1 MKEIYDLA
9 KSAIGK
15 SIREII
21 GDNVD
26 ELIINDKNKGTVGN
40 LIQKYLFKIEPNN
53 ISEAD
58 FKELGLDLELK
69 VIPLLERSLKNKL
82 APKERMVL
90 GMINYHK
97 IVDETF
103 EESSFLKK
111 NRHLLIMT
119 YLYDYNADKLDYKII
134 DAFLYDVTADDFF
147 PDIKSDWE
155 KINKAVVSGE
165 AHLLTEKNNNILSP
179 STKGGSENN
188 RKQPNSDE
196 IAKGRAYSY
205 KVSFV
210 KKIIE
215 NFAQEEFDFFIKN
228 LNKINYIEKEDIE
241 AEIYDF
247 LNSLIGTKIPK
258 GDKIEKNWHEN
269 VFKKTVREK
278 DEKMFQ
284 KMYKNPYLKFSHKV
298 LDEKGNL
305 QEEINT
311 NVDILPLEIINE
323 EFENSSLFNN
333 VIDKKY
339 VIIGIDKKTNIFK
352 KYWTFTFNDSQIEK
366 CKIAFEKVKE
376 RIQNYFNS
384 KSDEKFTFNLKKS
397 DDLAIHLRPHA
408 KNGSKTYEKKGVPL
422 DIVIHEW
429 WINKKEI
436 T

>member
-210 KKIIE
+210 KKLLKTLPK
-215 NFAQEEFDFFIKN
+215 KN
-228 LNKINYIEKEDIE
+228 LI
-241 AEIYDF
+241 
-247 LNSLIGTKIPK
+247 
-258 GDKIEKNWHEN
+258 
-269 VFKKTVREK
+269 
-278 DEKMFQ
+278 
-284 KMYKNPYLKFSHKV
+284 FS
-298 LDEKGNL
+298 
-305 QEEINT
+305 
-311 NVDILPLEIINE
+311 
-323 EFENSSLFNN
+323 
-333 VIDKKY
+333 
-339 VIIGIDKKTNIFK
+339 
-352 KYWTFTFNDSQIEK
+352 
-366 CKIAFEKVKE
+366 
-376 RIQNYFNS
+376 
-384 KSDEKFTFNLKKS
+384 
-397 DDLAIHLRPHA
+397 
-408 KNGSKTYEKKGVPL
+408 
-422 DIVIHEW
+422 
-429 WINKKEI
+429 
-436 T
+436 